1 MIDSAGLKPKR
12 GLGYY
17 KKVWVYK
24 LKRKLHLDVSN
35 YGSCDY
41 RALDENMKKVFKSVV
56 NTHLDDF
63 LPFVRAKT
71 LIVFGKD
78 DKVTPAYMAKRFK
91 RKIKNSQLVLLEGA
105 GHFCYV
111 DRKIEFVSQL
121 EKFLEG

>member
-1 MIDSAGLKPKR
+1 
-12 GLGYY
+12 
-17 KKVWVYK
+17 
-24 LKRKLHLDVSN
+24 
-35 YGSCDY
+35 
-41 RALDENMKKVFKSVV
+41 VV